1 MRIATVIADAR
12 YRLMLTEGAD
22 ARLDV
27 LGHVDRATGDTREVT
42 VQAPDLLRSADV
54 ILTGWGSP
62 SLQEAWLDS
71 APNLRLIC
79 HCAGSVCGIIPT
91 SIYARG
97 ITLCHA
103 APIIADSVAEFCISL
118 ELLWLRRP
126 HIMDRQLKAGV
137 PWREVGQFTGS
148 LLAARRVGL
157 VGSGYVAQR
166 HIRLLLAFGA
176 TVRVTDPYLS
186 AERAA
191 ELGVERASLE
201 EVFGESDIIAIHAPK
216 TTETHHLITADLL
229 VRIKPDAILIQN
241 ARSWVVDQEALLREL
256 QTGRFVAAIDVFDQ
270 EPQPPDSPFF
280 ALDNVI
286 VTPHAAGHSRDS
298 HDERQ
303 GLAMVEEIERFS
315 RSEPLRYAIAAER
328 YELLA

>member
-1 MRIATVIADAR
+1 MRIATVIADGR
-12 YRLMLTEGAD
+12 YRLMLTEAAD
-22 ARLDV
+22 ARLDT
-27 LGHVDRATGDTREVT
+27 LGAVTHAKGDTMAVAA
-42 VQAPDLLRSADV
+42 QAPELLSSADA

-62 SLQEAWLDS
+62 ALLEAWLDG

-79 HCAGSVCGIIPT
+79 HCAGSVRGIIPT

-126 HIMDRQLKAGV
+126 HVMDRQLKAGV
-137 PWREVGQFTGS
+137 SWREVGQFTGA

-166 HIRLLLAFGA
+166 HIRLLRAFGA
-176 TVRVTDPYLS
+176 TVHVADPYLT

-191 ELGVERASLE
+191 ELGVERATLE
-201 EVFGESDIIAIHAPK
+201 EVFGDSDIIAIHAPK
-216 TTETHHLITADLL
+216 TPETHHMITADLL
-229 VRIKPDAILIQN
+229 ARIKPDTILIQN

-256 QTGRFVAAIDVFDQ
+256 RTGRFVAAIDVFDQ

-280 ALDNVI
+280 ALENVI

-298 HDERQ
+298 HERQ
-303 GLAMVEEIERFS
+303 GMAMVEEVERFA
-315 RSEPLRYAIAAER
+315 RSEPLRYTIVEER

>member
-1 MRIATVIADAR
+1 MQVAILIPDTTYAQLYPPDVQARIAC
-12 YRLMLTEGAD
+12 
-22 ARLDV
+22 
-27 LGHVDRATGDTREVT
+27 LGLVTQATGNSAALAE
-42 VQAPDLLRSADV
+42 QAPALLAQAEV
-54 ILTGWGSP
+54 LLAGPGTP
-62 SLQEAWLDS
+62 ALQEEWLDG
-71 APNLRLIC
+71 APRLKLIGYST
-79 HCAGSVCGIIPT
+79 GSVRGIIPP

-103 APIIADSVAEFCISL
+103 AQIIADSVAEFCISL

-176 TVRVTDPYLS
+176 TVRVADPYLS

-191 ELGVERASLE
+191 ELGVELAALE
-201 EVFGESDIIAIHAPK
+201 EVFGDSDIIAIHAPK
-216 TTETHHLITADLL
+216 TAETHHLITADLL
-229 VRIKPDAILIQN
+229 ARIRPGAILIQN

-298 HDERQ
+298 HERQ

>member
-1 MRIATVIADAR
+1 
-12 YRLMLTEGAD
+12 
-22 ARLDV
+22 
-27 LGHVDRATGDTREVT
+27 
-42 VQAPDLLRSADV
+42 
-54 ILTGWGSP
+54 
-62 SLQEAWLDS
+62 
-71 APNLRLIC
+71 
-79 HCAGSVCGIIPT
+79 VCGIIPT

-176 TVRVTDPYLS
+176 TVRVADPYLS

-298 HDERQ
+298 HERQ

>member
-12 YRLMLTEGAD
+12 YRLMLTETAD
-22 ARLDV
+22 ARLDT
-27 LGHVDRATGDTREVT
+27 LGEVRRAAGDTKAVAAE
-42 VQAPDLLRSADV
+42 APNLLHDADV

-62 SLQEAWLDS
+62 PLREEWLDQ

-79 HCAGSVCGIIPT
+79 HCAGSVRGIIPT
-91 SIYARG
+91 SIYQRG
-97 ITLCHA
+97 VTLCHA

-126 HIMDRQLKAGV
+126 HVMDRQLKAGV
-137 PWREVGQFTGS
+137 PWREVGQFTGA

-176 TVRVTDPYLS
+176 QVRVADPYLS

-201 EVFGESDIIAIHAPK
+201 EVFSESEIIAIHAPK
-216 TTETHHLITADLL
+216 TPETHRMITADLL
-229 VRIKPDAILIQN
+229 ARIKPDAILIQN

-256 QTGRFVAAIDVFDQ
+256 RTGRFVAAIDVFDQ

-286 VTPHAAGHSRDS
+286 VTPHVAGHSRDS
-298 HDERQ
+298 HERQ
-303 GLAMVEEIERFS
+303 GLAMVEEVERFC
-315 RSEPLRYAIAAER
+315 RGEPLRYAIAAER